1 MKMRGSGNEV
11 IAERQPGD
19 GDLLKKAALTLSR
32 RRVVGSTFAAGL
44 AAITMQFLGF
54 SPAYAD
60 CSSAVLRQLRAVRA
74 GVLLLY
80 QWTMRLLWRMLV
92 LLWLHNR
99 GLLLCLLRWD
109 DGWKLLQPMLLRLY
123 PTRSSR
129 RRHAPRFCG

>member
-60 CSSAVLRQLRAVRA
+60 CSSQCYGSCVPCVQESCCCINGQCGCCGGCSSCYGCTTEVFFY
-74 GVLLLY
+74 V
-80 QWTMRLLWRMLV
+80 
-92 LLWLHNR
+92 
-99 GLLLCLLRWD
+99 CS
-109 DGWKLLQPMLLRLY
+109 DGTTGGSCCNP
-123 PTRSSR
+123 
-129 RRHAPRFCG
+129 CC